1 MKHKRH
7 DGASITALQGENEEK
22 RAVAVDCRG
31 GQTQVGNNVKD
42 ERRKLATG
50 TENRESLFD
59 YNYYASNFCD
69 TDTFAT
75 SKSDQ
80 KLFSPL
86 TRISI
91 LFSFQNGRIEPDC
104 QLEHDRV

>member
-69 TDTFAT
+69 TDNFAT
-75 SKSDQ
+75 TGAE
-80 KLFSPL
+80 PL
-86 TRISI
+86 
-91 LFSFQNGRIEPDC
+91 
-104 QLEHDRV
+104 RVRQYITYKYH